1 MSQFTRQTIL
11 DSLPHRPPFLFV
23 DEIRDWTEEKIVTAY
38 RFKEDEFFFKGHYPE
53 RPIVPGVILC
63 ESAMQAGAIF
73 LSRLFQSEKET
84 GAVGGDAPSGLSS
97 DESRT
102 GEKNGGNWTVE
113 NSSDAVPSPPAK
125 KKVPVV
131 GRMEDIRF
139 KKMIAPGEEILCEVT
154 FKEKMTHVYFM
165 TAKITSDGKLVA
177 RFDFACTQTS
187 GD

>member
-84 GAVGGDAPSGLSS
+84 GAVGFAERRRVRERSGIPVFSV
-97 DESRT
+97 DM
-102 GEKNGGNWTVE
+102 VE
-113 NSSDAVPSPPAK
+113 AL
-125 KKVPVV
+125 
-131 GRMEDIRF
+131 I
-139 KKMIAPGEEILCEVT
+139 
-154 FKEKMTHVYFM
+154 
-165 TAKITSDGKLVA
+165 
-177 RFDFACTQTS
+177 
-187 GD
+187 